1 MMAAT
6 VRTTTMFRAS
16 VESGTVPLINLQL
29 AASPDSSCQRKK
41 KIFALICIIIDLFYQ
56 GLLAV
61 QFLELLNSS
70 ASGAKRD
77 SGTKVNAALAIDPN
91 IQGDSII
98 YFQRSNFRFIL
109 VFYSVLWVG
118 CLSCFE
124 KIFRSYEFIPVKGE
138 STDSTFKT

>member
-1 MMAAT
+1 MLITYVYVLHT
-6 VRTTTMFRAS
+6 VC
-16 VESGTVPLINLQL
+16 INY
-29 AASPDSSCQRKK
+29 
-41 KIFALICIIIDLFYQ
+41 IFTLICIIIDLFYQ

-109 VFYSVLWVG
+109 VFYSALWVG
-118 CLSCFE
+118 CLSCFGNYL
-124 KIFRSYEFIPVKGE
+124 KKYSDHMNSYLSKENPQIQHSKPE
-138 STDSTFKT
+138 SYTTPLRPRIEISTS

>member
-1 MMAAT
+1 MYVYCILYT
-6 VRTTTMFRAS
+6 S
-16 VESGTVPLINLQL
+16 IIYLH
-29 AASPDSSCQRKK
+29 
-41 KIFALICIIIDLFYQ
+41 IFTLICIIIDLFYQ

-109 VFYSVLWVG
+109 VFYCVLWVH
-118 CLSCFE
+118 CLSCFGNSL
-124 KIFRSYEFIPVKGE
+124 KKYSDHMNSYLSKENPRIQHSKPE
-138 STDSTFKT
+138 SYTTPLRPRIEISTS